1 MVNTMKMRSSFDDLD
16 ISVMVV
22 APDDEPK
29 AVLQISHGMCG
40 CKERFMP
47 FMEYMAGKGIACVAG
62 DHRGHGG
69 SVKSSEDLGY
79 MYKGGY
85 LALVDD
91 LRMITDWVHT
101 EYPGKPVYMLG
112 HSMGSMAARVYAKYD
127 DSDIDGLIVC
137 GSPSWNPMAWLGLF
151 LGNLLC
157 AVGLSHMRM
166 DASQKIA
173 SRRYNR
179 KFASEGYQ
187 AWTCSD
193 PQVRKSL
200 AENPLCNFSLTANGS
215 RNVMGLMVETYRKDK
230 WVVTKPKMPIIFI
243 SGSNDPM
250 MLSERQFHASA
261 LNLCNRGYVNVTSS
275 IYPSMRHEV
284 LNEIGK
290 EEVWD
295 EILDFINVK

>member
-1 MVNTMKMRSSFDDLD
+1 MKMRSSFDDLD

-40 CKERFMP
+40 CKERYQAFMK
-47 FMEYMAGKGIACVAG
+47 YMAERGIACVAG

-69 SVKSSEDLGY
+69 SVKSPDDLGY

-91 LRMITDWVHT
+91 LRMITDWVRA
-101 EYPGKPVYMLG
+101 EYPGKPVYLLG
-112 HSMGSMAARVYAKYD
+112 HSMGSMAARIYAKYD
-127 DSDIDGLIVC
+127 DSEIDGLIIC

-157 AVGLSHMRM
+157 SCGLSHVHLS
-166 DASQKIA
+166 ASQKLA
-173 SRRYNR
+173 SNRYNR
-179 KFASEGYQ
+179 RFASEGYQ

-193 PQVRKSL
+193 PEVRKSMS
-200 AENPLCNFSLTANGS
+200 ENPLCNFALTANGS
-215 RNVMGLMVETYRKDK
+215 RNVMGMMVDTYRPDK
-230 WVVTKPKMPIIFI
+230 WAVTNPHLPVFFI
-243 SGSNDPM
+243 SGEDDPVM
-250 MLSERQFHASA
+250 VSEKKFHAAARDICS
-261 LNLCNRGYVNVTSS
+261 RGYDNVTSA

-290 EEVWD
+290 EQVWD
-295 EILDFINVK
+295 EILDFINLN